1 VVKYAMV
8 EKEQA
13 SILVQVQP
21 NAARSEVLRFKDGV
35 LHIRIAAPPIEGKA
49 NQELMKLLG
58 KILGVGKSSLSI
70 KKGITSRRKVITV
83 GGLTQGQLLE
93 RLGLGDSHS
102 E

>member
-1 VVKYAMV
+1 MV

-13 SILVQVQP
+13 KIVVQVEP

-49 NQELMKLLG
+49 NRELMKFLG
-58 KILGVGKSSLSI
+58 KILGIGKSNLTI
-70 KKGITSRRKVITV
+70 KKGITSKRKIITV
-83 GGLTQGQLLE
+83 SGLTQGQLSE
-93 RLGLGDSHS
+93 RLGLSDSRN